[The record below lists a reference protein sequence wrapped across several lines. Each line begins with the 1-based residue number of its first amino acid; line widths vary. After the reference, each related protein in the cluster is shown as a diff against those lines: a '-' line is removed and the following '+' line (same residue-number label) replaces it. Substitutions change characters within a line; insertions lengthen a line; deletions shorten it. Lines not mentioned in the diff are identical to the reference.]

1 MQIWFSTPDL
11 NYTRNIGKVDNPEP
25 SSIRDFRPIALL
37 NVEGKLFFSLI
48 SKRVEFHILKNNKFR
63 KDVWRKFLDAGNI
76 WEHMSLVWSA
86 LQNST
91 VNNNDLTALWLDIA
105 NAYGS
110 VPHQLIFSAL
120 QRYSVPSSWI
130 ALVKVYYESIYSRC
144 FSELSPSHW
153 QQHFLGIFV
162 GCTLSI
168 ILFLSAMNMI
178 IEYALT
184 LQYCTVNGCPPMKAF
199 MDNLFI
205 MSSSVDSSQ

>member
-1 MQIWFSTPDL
+1 MATNAEIFREKNTNFS
-11 NYTRNIGKVDNPEP
+11 GKHKLIFCSRKVKFVN
-25 SSIRDFRPIALL
+25 SSIQKGCMEKIP
-37 NVEGKLFFSLI
+37 GC
-48 SKRVEFHILKNNKFR
+48 
-63 KDVWRKFLDAGNI
+63 

-91 VNNNDLTALWLDIA
+91 ANNNDLTAIWLDIA
-105 NAYGS
+105 NAYGL

-130 ALVKVYYESIYSRC
+130 ALLKVYYESIYSRC

-153 QQHFLGIFV
+153 QQHFRGIFV

-178 IEYALT
+178 IEYALP